1 MSKDTGGPATAH
13 EAFARALEEA
23 AKACETGRGDWY
35 AATLACATAIRA
47 IKNPYPA
54 SEWVKVSERLPE
66 VNATVLCY
74 WPAAIMKNE
83 APQYVAM
90 FDGKHWHNA
99 DDPDD
104 LYSNPAYWTPLHTP
118 PEEKP

>member
-66 VNATVLCY
+66 V
-74 WPAAIMKNE
+74 K
-83 APQYVAM
+83 M